1 MRSNSRRSATYR
13 AFREV
18 GRVIRTVQLLRY
30 LSDPAL
36 RQRVTAATNKV
47 ESYNNFCQ
55 WLGFG
60 NGGVIAD
67 NDPDEQ
73 EKTIKFNSLLAN
85 CVIFHTTLDLTKIAP
100 LPPHATAPAPYP
112 TYRLSVAGVVPTAVV
127 VDDDHVG
134 LLRLAVLRVGAGDGH

>member
-1 MRSNSRRSATYR
+1 M
-13 AFREV
+13 
-18 GRVIRTVQLLRY
+18 
-30 LSDPAL
+30 
-36 RQRVTAATNKV
+36 TAATNKV

-85 CVIFHTTLDLTKIAP
+85 CVIFHTTLDLMTVIRELRADGWRIDATDLADISPYITEPIKRFGEYFTDDLHI
-100 LPPHATAPAPYP
+100 PPDAFDPNLDLDP
-112 TYRLSVAGVVPTAVV
+112 TDENAA
-127 VDDDHVG
+127 
-134 LLRLAVLRVGAGDGH
+134 